1 MEGIVSLGLWVWF
14 LAAAVLMILELVVP
28 GVLLFWLGLAALA
41 TGLVDLVFTLS
52 WQRELLLFAVL
63 ALSFAILGRNLMRR
77 AAEKPQDR
85 PFLNRRADALVGR
98 DFVLTDP
105 ILDGVGR
112 IRVDDTVWRVTGP
125 DVPSGRR
132 VRVTAVDGACLL
144 VEPSERIAPAGP
156 SA

>member
-1 MEGIVSLGLWVWF
+1 MDGIVSLGLWIWF

-52 WQRELLLFAVL
+52 WQRELLLFSVL
-63 ALSFAILGRNLMRR
+63 ALASAILGRNLMRR
-77 AAEKPQDR
+77 SADKPHDR
-85 PFLNRRADALVGR
+85 PFLNRRAEALVGR
-98 DFVLTDP
+98 DFVLADP

-125 DVPSGRR
+125 DAAAGSR
-132 VRVTAVDGACLL
+132 VRVRAVDGACLL
-144 VEPSERIAPAGP
+144 VEPSDRVAPPAP
-156 SA
+156 PA